1 MPRCKKQRCCRILEN
16 ERVFKPI
23 GIPMVEL
30 ESVEIEIDEL
40 EAIRLCDYEGKSQIE
55 TAELMQISRG
65 TVQRILNS
73 GRKKILDALL
83 HQKAIKLKNT
93 GDEKWWQWNFKS
105 GISNKWWGNSRG
117 AFWTL
122 WKICSIFSKRGR
134 NSKEEV
140 LDAPEHAPGVFP
152 KFIAENNINVVITGG
167 MGQRAIDLIK
177 ANGGQVILG
186 AIGEI
191 KEVLEVYLQGSLYSK
206 GSACAHHHHEEG
218 HKCEH

>member
-55 TAELMQISRG
+55 TAKLMQISRG

-93 GDEKWWQWNFKS
+93 GDEK
-105 GISNKWWGNSRG
+105 
-117 AFWTL
+117 
-122 WKICSIFSKRGR
+122 
-134 NSKEEV
+134 
-140 LDAPEHAPGVFP
+140 
-152 KFIAENNINVVITGG
+152 
-167 MGQRAIDLIK
+167 
-177 ANGGQVILG
+177 
-186 AIGEI
+186 
-191 KEVLEVYLQGSLYSK
+191 
-206 GSACAHHHHEEG
+206 
-218 HKCEH
+218 